1 MLAPREMRA
10 VDFGWRLVATP
21 APRFKPPENNM
32 DPLFDWTM
40 FQGIRPKQAL
50 EHDTFERVPAQQK
63 QMAHPAVYHP
73 AHPVNLV
80 GTLFGG
86 LNRLLFQPLWN

>member
-21 APRFKPPENNM
+21 APRFKPPENNI

-50 EHDTFERVPAQQK
+50 EHDTFERVPAQRRQI
-63 QMAHPAVYHP
+63 